1 MVKFSKWRI
10 AAEKA
15 GPIDNLVKN
24 WVGSYHGVSFLIEA
38 KAGGGRG
45 RKTIRLGIEKF
56 NNDILALRT
65 HHFFDKKIAPG
76 DAFDQFDQHSFFSTI
91 RFENTLIGAE
101 RITETSEISVFEKW
115 LSGKICMPKGKDIY
129 EISRT
134 AIRSEWRGKALY
146 NILTMFSI
154 EYLKKYRNAKK
165 INFIIDIHNNLYL
178 HKWIQKIG
186 SEKYGHPC
194 ECHDFPC
201 EPLLVQAYTFNVK
214 DDKNS
219 NLCQEQSDR
228 IANVI
233 NNKMDYTVISNY
245 EK

>member
-1 MVKFSKWRI
+1 
-10 AAEKA
+10 
-15 GPIDNLVKN
+15 
-24 WVGSYHGVSFLIEA
+24 LIET
-38 KAGGGRG
+38 KTGRDKG
-45 RKTIRLGIEKF
+45 RKTICLGIEAL
-56 NNDILALRT
+56 NDDIIALRM
-65 HHFFDKKIAPG
+65 HHFFDKKIAPVPVNAAV
-76 DAFDQFDQHSFFSTI
+76 DEFDKHSFFSTI

-101 RITETSEISVFEKW
+101 RITETSEISVFETW
-115 LSGKICMPKGKDIY
+115 LRGKNRMPKGKDIY

-134 AIRSEWRGKALY
+134 AIRSEWRGKAMY

-214 DDKNS
+214 DNKNS
-219 NLCQEQSDR
+219 TLCQEQSDR